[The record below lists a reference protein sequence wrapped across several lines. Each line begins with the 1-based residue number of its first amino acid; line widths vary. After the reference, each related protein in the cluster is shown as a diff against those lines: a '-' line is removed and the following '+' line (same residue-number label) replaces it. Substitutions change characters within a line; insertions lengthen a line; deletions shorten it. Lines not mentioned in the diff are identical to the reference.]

1 MKNNFLPR
9 LLAGAALLAAASCQ
23 KVVTLNLKDA
33 TPQLIIEAN
42 LADDGHP
49 CAVQLSQSVDFTQT
63 NTFPPVRGAVITL
76 SDDAGH
82 SETIA
87 ETSVPGQY
95 RGSTVLG
102 QPGRRYT
109 LRVQASGQSYVAA
122 STLPGPVVPFTGL
135 HAQKSNFGNNI
146 QLVPE
151 YQDPAGMPNFYL
163 FRQYRNGLLNPA
175 IFLQNDEFTDG
186 KANTRGL
193 GGGGGG
199 GGNNGNN
206 NTDVNKLATGDS
218 VRVEMQNV
226 DSTTYNYFRT
236 LNLLLQNNPLLST
249 APANPKTNFSGG
261 AQGYFN
267 AHSRRQRTLLV
278 PAL

>member
-1 MKNNFLPR
+1 MKNNFLPP
-9 LLAGAALLAAASCQ
+9 LLAGIALLAAASCQ
-23 KVVTLNLKDA
+23 KVVTLKLKDSA
-33 TPQLIIEAN
+33 PQLVIEAN

-49 CAVQLSQSVDFTQT
+49 CTVLLSQSVAFTQT
-63 NTFPPVRGAVITL
+63 NTFPAVRGAVITL

-82 SETIA
+82 SETLP

-109 LRVQASGQSYVAA
+109 LRVQADGQSYVAA

-135 HAQKSNFGNNI
+135 QAQKSTFGDEI
-146 QLVPE
+146 QLVPA
-151 YQDPAGMPNFYL
+151 YQDPAGRRNFYL

-175 IFLQNDEFTDG
+175 IFLQDDEFTDG
-186 KANTRGL
+186 KANARGL

-199 GGNNGNN
+199 SSGGN
-206 NTDVNKLATGDS
+206 DAEANKLATGDS

-226 DSTTYNYFRT
+226 DSVAYNYFRT
-236 LNLLLQNNPLLST
+236 LNLVLQNNPLLST

-261 AQGYFN
+261 AQGYFS

-278 PAL
+278 PPL